1 MGNQHIKFMIDFSKE
16 VKSPKGYSRVDY
28 SIISKNPGKSIYELT
43 ELGLTK
49 KGADALEA
57 IEKAKQ
63 PTKPEIVTT
72 THQPQQNQVAQPQ
85 SVQRVQFTQPN
96 RLSQPNQ
103 QQKRNDTA
111 KLYNGRTGLTISMS
125 RKAAEKLQAKDSRM
139 YKITG

>member
-1 MGNQHIKFMIDFSKE
+1 MIDFSQE
-16 VKSPKGYSRVDY
+16 VKSPKGFSRVDY
-28 SIISKNPGKSIYELT
+28 SIITKNPGKTIYELI

-63 PTKPEIVTT
+63 PTTPEITKTT
-72 THQPQQNQVAQPQ
+72 TVQPQTQVAQPQ

-96 RLSQPNQ
+96 RLSRPVQ
-103 QQKRNDTA
+103 QNRTDTA
-111 KLYNGRTGLTISMS
+111 KLYNGRTGLTITMS
-125 RKAAEKLQAKDSRM
+125 RKAAEKLQRKDSRM